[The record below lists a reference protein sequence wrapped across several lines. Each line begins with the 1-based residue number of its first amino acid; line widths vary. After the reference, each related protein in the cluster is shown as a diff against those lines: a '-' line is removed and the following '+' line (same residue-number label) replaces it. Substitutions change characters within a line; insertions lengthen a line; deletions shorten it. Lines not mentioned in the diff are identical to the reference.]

1 MGNIVSAASPFKNGT
16 QALPWRPLLPGGNDG
31 GAVDLL
37 GRRVERGVALPHGAV
52 HAALQQ
58 QVRRVALPK
67 VFEVLLLSADDRH
80 QGVAVE
86 LRVQGEPA
94 GGADTS
100 GYRVTHK

>member
-1 MGNIVSAASPFKNGT
+1 MGNIVSAVSPFKNGT
-16 QALPWRPLLPGGNDG
+16 EALPWRPLLPGGNDG

-37 GRRVERGVALPHGAV
+37 GRRGVALPHGAV

-67 VFEVLLLSADDRH
+67 VLEVLLLSADDRH

-100 GYRVTHK
+100 GY